1 MGEGGRPV
9 RNVNGE
15 GVLGRVSVC
24 VCVHSPRG
32 GLGRS
37 SYGEALSSDT
47 TAAAAA
53 AAVSRLLIC
62 TQTHTQKK
70 KKINWTRTRTEDVF
84 LLLG

>member
-1 MGEGGRPV
+1 M
-9 RNVNGE
+9 
-15 GVLGRVSVC
+15 C

-53 AAVSRLLIC
+53 AVSRLLIC

-70 KKINWTRTRTEDVF
+70 KKKNQLDENTDRRCFSVVRMKLWNNVDMSIKMWNSFVVF
-84 LLLG
+84 K

>member
-1 MGEGGRPV
+1 MGEGGGPV

-53 AAVSRLLIC
+53 AVSRLLIC
-62 TQTHTQKK
+62 TQTHTHR